1 MSYKRFL
8 PVLLAFVLPILLVY
22 AWWGGF
28 NPVDIR
34 TEVRGPYVYA
44 YLEHTGDYAK
54 LPKMLEGLREQLK
67 AQGITPGLP
76 ITVLYSDP
84 AVVAKSERQARI
96 GCLVPAGTVV
106 KAPMQVDRIPARS
119 VLVAEVQAGMLL
131 APSRA
136 YQALGNHL
144 EPLGKAIRMPTVELY
159 AASDNV
165 MEMGVLTVEMEQP

>member
-8 PVLLAFVLPILLVY
+8 PVLLAFILPILLVY

-54 LPKMLEGLREQLK
+54 LPKMLEGVRQQLK
-67 AQGITPGLP
+67 GQGITPGLP

-106 KAPMQVDRIPARS
+106 KAPMQVDSIPARS

-144 EPLGKAIRMPTVELY
+144 EPQGKAIRMPTVELY